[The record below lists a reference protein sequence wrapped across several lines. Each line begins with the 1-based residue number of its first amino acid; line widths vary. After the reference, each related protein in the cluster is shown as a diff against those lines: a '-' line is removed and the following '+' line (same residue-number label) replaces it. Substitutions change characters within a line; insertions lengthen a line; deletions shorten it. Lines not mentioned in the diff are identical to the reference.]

1 MAKQNGILP
10 IKGKIGNLSF
20 YKSRDG
26 HLVREKGGID
36 ANRMASDPA
45 FQRTR
50 ENQSE
55 FARAGSAAKLLRNA
69 VRVVSKSASD
79 RRQFSRL
86 ATRMSEVVKSDLV
99 SDRGQR
105 NVIDGNIGL
114 LHRFEF
120 NIAAVLESTFFA
132 PFTAAIDRVTDNLS
146 IEIPAFVPEK
156 SISKPEGASHFQ
168 VISAGT
174 AVDFEGNAY
183 ETATASS
190 ATLPF
195 DNEVTDA
202 ITLSNAVTANS
213 TNPLFLLLGI
223 QFFQEVNGKM

>member
-120 NIAAVLESTFFA
+120 NIAA
-132 PFTAAIDRVTDNLS
+132 AIDRVTGNLS

-202 ITLSNAVTANS
+202 ITLSNAVT
-213 TNPLFLLLGI
+213 
-223 QFFQEVNGKM
+223 